1 MKATILAIGMIFPAA
16 AADQAK
22 IAPAIPADGVFV
34 TYGDHSIVL
43 ELKGGKFRYWFSSDA
58 KIAGDEL
65 KYPLAGTY
73 STDGDK
79 IVLKHEKI
87 PGLQGEWAARQ
98 VDGVL
103 TLWRSDALKIHDEG
117 KLDLYIAGK
126 ANFLRAGAGLV
137 LVPTTKTADEA
148 WATPQVRT
156 LTEEESKALEER
168 QQQNP
173 KKENP

>member
-1 MKATILAIGMIFPAA
+1 MKAIILAIGMIFPAA

-22 IAPAIPADGVFV
+22 IAPATPADGVYV

-87 PGLQGEWAARQ
+87 TAPQGEWTARQ

-103 TLWRSDALKIHDEG
+103 TLWRSDALKIHKEG

-126 ANFLRAGAGLV
+126 ANFLRAGAGMV
-137 LVPTTKTADEA
+137 LVPTTKTADQA
-148 WATPQVRT
+148 WAPPEVRT
-156 LTEEESKALEER
+156 LTEEEFKAIQER
-168 QQQNP
+168 LRKNP
-173 KKENP
+173 GKD